1 MDAVEHLT
9 KTREA
14 TRLPHTGPWTAQPL
28 PFDVEDSALERVI
41 QAASRWAGILA
52 FAGALGAI
60 LFWLIR

>member
-1 MDAVEHLT
+1 MEHLT

-14 TRLPHTGPWTAQPL
+14 TRLPHTGPWTMQPSA
-28 PFDVEDSALERVI
+28 FEAGDSALERTI
-41 QAASRWAGILA
+41 QAVSRWAGILA